1 MALPAPLSMA
11 TNGPRTLGGLVQFA
25 VRLEAV
31 SATDTIPLHYAP
43 DGDSVIA
50 SLSFVPDATLAADNS
65 DYWAFQLQNKGTDGT
80 GTTAMMTEVDT
91 RAASLNGLTAFDA
104 EDFTLTADSV
114 NDGEVAAIVL
124 TKNGSAADLAGTFIL
139 TVKRAVTY

>member
-11 TNGPRTLGGLVQFA
+11 TNGPRTLGGLVQYA
-25 VRLEAV
+25 VRVLEV
-31 SATDTIPLHYAP
+31 DATDTIPLHYAA

-50 SLSFVPDATLAADNS
+50 SLSFVPDATLAAS
-65 DYWAFQLQNKGTDGT
+65 DANYWAFQLQNRGTDGT

-91 RAASLNGLTAFDA
+91 RAASLNGLAEFDA
-104 EDFTLTADSV
+104 EDFTLTSDSV
-114 NDGEVAAIVL
+114 NDGAVAAIVL
-124 TKNGSAADLAGTFIL
+124 TKNGSASDLSGTFFL

>member
-25 VRLEAV
+25 VRLEAQD
-31 SATDTIPLHYAP
+31 ATVTIPLHYAV

-50 SLSFVPDATLAADNS
+50 SLSFVPDATLAASGSN
-65 DYWAFQLQNKGTDGT
+65 YWAFQLQNKGTDGT

-91 RAASLNGLTAFDA
+91 QAASLDGLTAFDA
-104 EDFTLTADSV
+104 EDFTLTSDSV

-124 TKNGSAADLAGTFIL
+124 TRTGTPADLSGTFIL

>member
-25 VRLEAV
+25 VRLEAQSGTV
-31 SATDTIPLHYAP
+31 TIPLHYAV

-50 SLSFVPDATLAADNS
+50 SLSFVPDATLAASNTN
-65 DYWAFQLQNKGTDGT
+65 YWAFQLQNRGTDGT
-80 GTTAMMTEVDT
+80 GTTAMMDSVDT
-91 RAASLNGLTAFDA
+91 RAASLDGLTALQA
-104 EDFTLTADSV
+104 EDFTLTSDSV
-114 NDGEVAAIVL
+114 NDGEVAAIVI
-124 TKNGSAADLAGTFIL
+124 TIANSPADLSGTFIL